1 MRLSVISTLLTG
13 FLLFPSA
20 NSFGLLLETGAEQ
33 EQIGQGSNS
42 IAVESQTASSVSKV
56 AEIKTLIQTAIKDSP
71 QPFSGSVILLEQG
84 KPQLELQKGEGISQ
98 DSRFV
103 MASLSKQITA
113 TLILQAVDA
122 GKLEVNRSLNHY
134 LFGDSKGISAL
145 IIRALFLILYC

>member
-56 AEIKTLIQTAIKDSP
+56 AEIKTLIQAAIKDSP
-71 QPFSGSVILLEQG
+71 QPL
-84 KPQLELQKGEGISQ
+84 
-98 DSRFV
+98 SRQCYP
-103 MASLSKQITA
+103 A
-113 TLILQAVDA
+113 
-122 GKLEVNRSLNHY
+122 
-134 LFGDSKGISAL
+134 
-145 IIRALFLILYC
+145 